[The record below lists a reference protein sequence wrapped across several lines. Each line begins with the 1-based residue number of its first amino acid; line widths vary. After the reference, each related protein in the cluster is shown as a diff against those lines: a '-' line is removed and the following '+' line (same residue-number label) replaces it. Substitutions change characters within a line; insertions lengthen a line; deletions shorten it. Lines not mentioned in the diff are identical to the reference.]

1 MAIYITDMKLLK
13 EFSSISDAESL
24 VKKLRA
30 KGVLTHLS
38 SMNSNQLGAIATGAI
53 NVGVWAVLNEQADDA
68 MALLSNNNHVVEKS
82 LTEEEML
89 YLESQANES
98 VTGSVNSVLNRLAL
112 IAIAILILVV
122 AYSVL
127 STS

>member
-1 MAIYITDMKLLK
+1 MKLLK

>member
-98 VTGSVNSVLNRLAL
+98 VTGSVNSVLNKLAL